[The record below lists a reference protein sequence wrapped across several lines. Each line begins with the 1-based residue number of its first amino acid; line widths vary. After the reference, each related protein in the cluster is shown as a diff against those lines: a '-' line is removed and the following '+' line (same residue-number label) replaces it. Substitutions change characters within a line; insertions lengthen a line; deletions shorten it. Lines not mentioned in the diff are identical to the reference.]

1 MKKLIDKPPTIP
13 SKGTAN
19 KRDTNFPF
27 AILPKQRKTLQFNNK
42 AIDNY
47 LPTFDN
53 LRYKH
58 IPFKV
63 PLKSHLKGLT
73 LRMSKATKRKYFILI
88 RVYQASFF

>member
-1 MKKLIDKPPTIP
+1 MTKLINKPNYFP
-13 SKGTAN
+13 SKETIN
-19 KRDTNFPF
+19 KRDKNFPF
-27 AILPKQRKTLQFNNK
+27 SKLPKEKETLQFNNK
-42 AIDNY
+42 AIEKY
-47 LPTFDN
+47 LPTFGTQRQ
-53 LRYKH
+53 LI